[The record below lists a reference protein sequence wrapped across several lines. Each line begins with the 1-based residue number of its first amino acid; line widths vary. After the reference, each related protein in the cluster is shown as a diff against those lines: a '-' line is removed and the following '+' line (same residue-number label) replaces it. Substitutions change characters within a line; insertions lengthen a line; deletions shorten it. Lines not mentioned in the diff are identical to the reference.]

1 MPSGRKKST
10 ADDEILQCVK
20 RALGD
25 DDVIATLAGKI
36 ADIVADKINDR
47 LNILEK
53 NLKEKDLRIDQLEKT
68 LGTRIDQVEQSL
80 DNLEQYSRRS
90 SVRVSGIKEQTDGEQ
105 LETILT
111 NLFTD
116 MDVPLTLNNINRA
129 HRIGPRTSITNRH
142 HSRQVIIQFKDHEA
156 KTTFMKA
163 RKNLRAKQPTVFI
176 AEDLTQRRA
185 RLLYQCRERKR
196 KHQLQD
202 CWSYDGRIVTKD
214 MNGKIKTINCEED
227 LNEL

>member
-1 MPSGRKKST
+1 MTGPYCVTSAMPSGRKKST

-53 NLKEKDLRIDQLEKT
+53 KKLKEKDLRIDQLEKT

-80 DNLEQYSRRS
+80 DNLEQYSRLS
-90 SVRVSGIKEQTDGEQ
+90 SVRVSGIKEKTDGEQ

-111 NLFTD
+111 DLFTD
-116 MDVPLTLNNINRA
+116 MDVPLRLNNVNRA
-129 HRIGPRTSITNRH
+129 HRIGPRTSLTNRQ
-142 HSRQVIIQFKDHEA
+142 HSRQVIIQFKDISVRTNSHSC
-156 KTTFMKA
+156 
-163 RKNLRAKQPTVFI
+163 I
-176 AEDLTQRRA
+176 
-185 RLLYQCRERKR
+185 
-196 KHQLQD
+196 
-202 CWSYDGRIVTKD
+202 
-214 MNGKIKTINCEED
+214 
-227 LNEL
+227 